1 MIARSIAILFF
12 TLGCWAQSKSVLFVT
27 HSAGFR
33 HGSIETARRVM
44 ATLPGLRVTATE
56 DLSLITADRL
66 RAFDAVFFFTSGEL
80 ALSDSQKRDLLE
92 YVRGG
97 RGFGGVHSA
106 TDTLYLWEDYGEMI
120 GGYFDGHPWTEP
132 VAIDVEDPSH
142 PSMRHL
148 SGSFRILE
156 EIYQFRAFDR
166 RKVRVLMTLDA
177 TSVDLRRDG
186 VNRTDEDFALAWCR
200 EYGNGRVYYNAL
212 GHFDETWLDPRFQ
225 TMIHQALLWLVREVD
240 APGAVRVTR
249 PAFAELPPMAPGSV
263 VRIEG
268 RELTMGD
275 SAETNPRTT
284 AAQLVGTSVRIAGR
298 RAPLFRVEPGAIVTQ
313 VPFGLTGEVTLAA
326 RSGGAEARTTIR
338 LRDSAPRV
346 VATVGDVKPGT
357 VVTLYAYGLGEVD
370 PPVAAGAI
378 APLAPL
384 SYARVT
390 PKITVGGKPADVLFA
405 GLAPDTIGM
414 YVVNIA
420 IPADAE
426 SGAAIAIE

>member
-12 TLGCWAQSKSVLFVT
+12 ALGCWAQSKTVLFVT

-44 ATLPGLRVTATE
+44 ATLPGIRVTATE

-80 ALSDSQKRDLLE
+80 ALSDSQKRDLLD

-97 RGFGGVHSA
+97 KGFGGAHSA
-106 TDTLYLWEDYGEMI
+106 TDTLYQWADYGEMI

-132 VAIDVEDPSH
+132 VTIDIEDPSH

-148 SGSFRILE
+148 SGSFRVLE

-166 RKVRVLMTLDA
+166 STVRVLMTLDA
-177 TSVDLRRDG
+177 TSVDLNRDG

-240 APGAVRVTR
+240 GPGAPRVTK
-249 PAFAELPPMAPGSV
+249 PAFAELPAMAPGSV
-263 VRIEG
+263 IRIEG

-275 SAETNPRTT
+275 FAEANPRTT
-284 AAQLVGTSVRIAGR
+284 AAQLAGTSVRIGGR
-298 RAPLFRVEPGAIVTQ
+298 RAPLFRVEPGAIVAQ
-313 VPFGLTGEVTLAA
+313 VPFGLAGEVSLAV
-326 RSGGAEARTTIR
+326 RSGGAEAKATIR
-338 LRDSAPRV
+338 LRDSAPRI
-346 VATVGDVKPGT
+346 VATVGEVKPGS
-357 VVTLYAYGLGEVD
+357 VVTLYAYGLGELD
-370 PPVAAGAI
+370 PPVPAGAL
-378 APLAPL
+378 APFAPL
-384 SYARVT
+384 SYARAA
-390 PKITVGGKPADVLFA
+390 PKVTVGGRPAEVLFA

-414 YVVNIA
+414 YVVNVA
-420 IPADAE
+420 IPTDAE